1 MRTTKIITDSI
12 KDQIYE
18 ILKDEII
25 SGELTSGDQ
34 LVEQAIA
41 DRFHTSRSPV
51 REAVKQLTGDGLVV
65 NVTNKGTFVKI
76 PTFDELNDMQEMRQ
90 ILEVFAVNKVIHSL
104 SEADKTELLNLR
116 QRIINSRD
124 TNNPEVYLELERTIW
139 TSIIMMTG
147 NSYVIDTYCKLYAIT
162 TNFSKSVITRM
173 PRSTCKA
180 AHGFYTRPWF
190 ICKRMAKE
198 RADSEQRP
206 ACPDGQAG
214 LFLKVEGELIKG
226 AGQRSDIFKAGF
238 GHNNSV

>member
-25 SGELTSGDQ
+25 SGELASGEQ

-51 REAVKQLTGDGLVV
+51 REAGKQLTGDGLVV

-173 PRSTCKA
+173 PNS
-180 AHGFYTRPWF
+180 
-190 ICKRMAKE
+190 
-198 RADSEQRP
+198 
-206 ACPDGQAG
+206 
-214 LFLKVEGELIKG
+214 
-226 AGQRSDIFKAGF
+226 F
-238 GHNNSV
+238 GHSIEERIAIIDALLSGDAPRAVRITEEHLQSGTRILYEALVHLQTDGKGKG

>member
-1 MRTTKIITDSI
+1 MRTTKIVTDSI

-25 SGELTSGDQ
+25 SGELASGEQ

-65 NVTNKGTFVKI
+65 NVTNKGTFVKT

-124 TNNPEVYLELERTIW
+124 TNNSEVYLELERTIW

-173 PRSTCKA
+173 PNS
-180 AHGFYTRPWF
+180 
-190 ICKRMAKE
+190 
-198 RADSEQRP
+198 
-206 ACPDGQAG
+206 
-214 LFLKVEGELIKG
+214 
-226 AGQRSDIFKAGF
+226 F
-238 GHNNSV
+238 GHSIEERIAIIDALLSGDAPRAVRITEEHLQSGTRILYEALVHLQTDGKGKG